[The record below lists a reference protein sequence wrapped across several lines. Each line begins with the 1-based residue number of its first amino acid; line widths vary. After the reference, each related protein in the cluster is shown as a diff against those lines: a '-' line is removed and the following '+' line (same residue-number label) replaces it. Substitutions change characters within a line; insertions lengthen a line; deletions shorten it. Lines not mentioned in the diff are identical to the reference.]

1 MTDLYRLARA
11 ALLSRDPEEK
21 MRLTRE
27 AAGLW
32 GEGALKLAGGE
43 PEVIDRPGRPELP
56 ELVPPTRV
64 PKRKPGS
71 VAGRAAQI
79 HALAH
84 IEFNAVNLA
93 WDAVHRFRGLPQAY
107 YDDWVQV
114 ALEEA
119 HHFEILRDRLRELGY
134 DYGAFAAHNGLWEMA
149 AKTAHDPMARM
160 AMVPRVLEARALE
173 AVPVMINKLRRV
185 EDDATADLLEIIMAD
200 EIGHVAAGSRW
211 FKHHCAE
218 RGMAVESTY
227 RRFLHDYRFEHIKG
241 PLNREARLAAGF
253 SEAELDA
260 LERAEA

>member
-1 MTDLYRLARA
+1 MTDLYRLAHA
-11 ALLSRDPEEK
+11 ALRARDPDEK

-32 GEGALKLAGGE
+32 GEGALTRSGGE
-43 PEVIDRPGRPELP
+43 PERIDLPGRPALP
-56 ELVPPTRV
+56 ELVAPTKV

-93 WDAVHRFRGLPQAY
+93 WDAVHRFRGLPRAY

-119 HHFEILRDRLRELGY
+119 HHFDILRERLRELGF
-134 DYGAFAAHNGLWEMA
+134 DYGDFTAHNGLWEMA
-149 AKTAHDPMARM
+149 RKTAHDPMARM

-173 AVPVMINKLRRV
+173 AVPVMIAKLRRV
-185 EDDATADLLEIIMAD
+185 EDDTTADLLEIIMAD

-211 FKHHCAE
+211 FKHECAA
-218 RGMAVESTY
+218 RGVAAESTY
-227 RRFLHDYRFEHIKG
+227 REMLHEFHFDNIKG

-253 SEAELDA
+253 SVGELDA
-260 LERAEA
+260 LEQPR